1 MEHYRTE
8 YRDELF
14 TDTGGVRANK
24 GDKFLFNA
32 GLPEKYR
39 TENRSFSVWVK
50 AIILKCEEDKVWL
63 EKVQILE
70 GFKSDSRAKTVEE
83 HKDAITNRFRG
94 NKPVRLTRSETYTN

>member
-14 TDTGGVRANK
+14 TDTGGIRANK

-32 GLPEKYR
+32 GLPEKYQ

-50 AIILKCEEDKVWL
+50 AIIRDCEEDKVWL

-70 GFKSDSRAKTVEE
+70 GFRSDTWAKAVQSPENC
-83 HKDAITNRFRG
+83 AIFL
-94 NKPVRLTRSETYTN
+94 PS